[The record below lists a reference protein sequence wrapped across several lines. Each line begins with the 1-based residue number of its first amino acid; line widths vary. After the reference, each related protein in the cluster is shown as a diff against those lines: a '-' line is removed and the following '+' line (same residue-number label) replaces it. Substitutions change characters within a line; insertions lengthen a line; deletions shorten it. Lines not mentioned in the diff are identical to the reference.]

1 MIHETLI
8 CTHLKQYYPIIN
20 LRPFLNSYAHHGF
33 YYFEGN
39 SSVDGRRVFI
49 KVDGTFGEAAWR
61 EATIIKQL
69 DSRHFPRLI
78 AFEANG
84 PYSFVIMEWIEGIPL
99 EAVLKNRIHLS
110 RQQKQNLFKQLLAI
124 LRTLHHS
131 EIVHRDIRPA
141 NIMINMF
148 EEEWKIVLFDFAFS
162 IRKGSEPWP
171 ELDFF
176 NTRRDLL
183 IDLGGAEYKPHPF
196 VWDDAYSICQV
207 ARKIDADYERKFP
220 EVWNQMRS
228 LVGTLTHI
236 HKS

>member
-1 MIHETLI
+1 
-8 CTHLKQYYPIIN
+8 
-20 LRPFLNSYAHHGF
+20 
-33 YYFEGN
+33 
-39 SSVDGRRVFI
+39 
-49 KVDGTFGEAAWR
+49 
-61 EATIIKQL
+61 
-69 DSRHFPRLI
+69 
-78 AFEANG
+78 
-84 PYSFVIMEWIEGIPL
+84 
-99 EAVLKNRIHLS
+99 
-110 RQQKQNLFKQLLAI
+110 
-124 LRTLHHS
+124 
-131 EIVHRDIRPA
+131 
-141 NIMINMF
+141 MINMF

-183 IDLGGAEYKPHPF
+183 IDLGGAEYKPDPF
-196 VWDDAYSICQV
+196 IWDDAYSICQV